1 MHIKNIHCMIEE
13 LSDGLKSNVTK
24 SMKLEEVETIGKVV
38 DMLKDLSEAEY
49 YSRISK
55 AMEESEKEDEQE
67 AKAMLKRMK
76 EEYGDEEGERMYRMG
91 YNSRRYANGRY
102 APKGRGRR
110 MGYVPPEMRIPY
122 FEDED
127 YMMDDVGMMRMGYGT
142 GNRGGNMNMG
152 GNRGGNYS
160 DGGSRG
166 GNNGSYGYSDGRGE
180 SSRYGRSYD
189 NYRTARRHYTENPTA
204 ENKKMMDESVDEA
217 WEDVEEMIRKMYG
230 DAEAQDKAKLKQKAT
245 QFIQKL

>member
-1 MHIKNIHCMIEE
+1 MDVKHIHGTLEKVAEFMYNESCCDLKTVDTKEFGE
-13 LSDGLKSNVTK
+13 L
-24 SMKLEEVETIGKVV
+24 V
-38 DMLKDLSEAEY
+38 DMVSDLAEAEY
-49 YSRISK
+49 KARISK
-55 AMEESEKEDEQE
+55 AMKEAEEEDEQE
-67 AKAMLKRMK
+67 AKAMMKRLKD
-76 EEYGDEEGERMYRMG
+76 EYGDEEGEHMYRMG

-110 MGYVPPEMRIPY
+110 MGYMPPEMRIPY

-127 YMMDDVGMMRMGYGT
+127 FMMDDMNMMRMGYGT

-152 GNRGGNYS
+152 GNRGGNM

-180 SSRYGRSYD
+180 GSRYGRSYD

>member
-13 LSDGLKSNVTK
+13 LAEGLKSNVTK
-24 SMKLEEVETIGKVV
+24 SMKPEEVEVVGKVV

-55 AMEESEKEDEQE
+55 AMEESEEEDEQE

-76 EEYGDEEGERMYRMG
+76 EECGDEEGDRMHRMG

-110 MGYVPPEMRIPY
+110 MGYMPPEMRTPY

-127 YMMDDVGMMRMGYGT
+127 YMMDDMNMMRMGYGT

-152 GNRGGNYS
+152 NM

-166 GNNGSYGYSDGRGE
+166 GNNGSYGYSDGRSEG
-180 SSRYGRSYD
+180 SRYGRSYD

-217 WEDVEEMIRKMYG
+217 WEDVEEMIRKMYS